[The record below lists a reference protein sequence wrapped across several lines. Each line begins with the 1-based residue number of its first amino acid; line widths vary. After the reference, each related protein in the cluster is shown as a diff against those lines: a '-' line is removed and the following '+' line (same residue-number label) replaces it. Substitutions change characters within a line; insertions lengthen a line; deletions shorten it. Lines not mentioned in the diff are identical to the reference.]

1 MDYLTFI
8 SKLID
13 SLSWPIVTLA
23 LGFAL
28 RDKLG
33 DLLPSLKK
41 VKAGPVE
48 AEFSIEARKVYDK
61 SQDLLAEKQ
70 IDSEGDAR
78 DTKIALAKI
87 HSARKDPVKMVLEA
101 WRSVDG
107 ALFRFGKDAGI
118 LIDPMD
124 SSRNVYERVISTNL
138 LNPQTKELVM
148 EIYEMKS
155 RVSIANLKPSLDSAK
170 DYLIAVEQVV
180 NLIEE
185 ERKTVEKVGNATW

>member
-13 SLSWPIVTLA
+13 SLSWPIVTLV

-33 DLLPSLKK
+33 DLLPFLKK

-48 AEFSIEARKVYDK
+48 AEFSIEARKIYDK

-70 IDSEGDAR
+70 IDSESYAR

-87 HSARKDPVKMVLEA
+87 HSARKEPVKMVLEA
-101 WRSVDG
+101 WRNVDG
-107 ALFRFGKDAGI
+107 ALFRFGKDTGI

-124 SSRNVYERVISTNL
+124 SFRNVYERVISTDL
-138 LNPQTKELVM
+138 LQPQTKELVM
-148 EIYEMKS
+148 EIYEMKN
-155 RVSIANLKPSLDSAK
+155 RVSIANVKPSLDSAK

-180 NLIEE
+180 NLVEE
-185 ERKTVEKVGNATW
+185 ERKAVEKVGNATW

>member
-13 SLSWPIVTLA
+13 SLSWPIVTLV
-23 LGFAL
+23 LGFVL
-28 RDKLG
+28 RGKLG

-48 AEFSIEARKVYDK
+48 AEFSIEARRIYDK
-61 SQDLLAEKQ
+61 SQNLLAEKQ

-87 HSARKDPVKMVLEA
+87 HSARRDPVKMVLEA
-101 WRSVDG
+101 WNSVDG
-107 ALFRFGKDAGI
+107 ALFRIGKDAGI

-124 SSRNVYERVISTNL
+124 SSRNVYERVISSNL
-138 LNPQTKELVM
+138 LNPQTKELVI
-148 EIYEMKS
+148 EVYEMKN
-155 RVSIANLKPSLDSAK
+155 RVSIANIKPSLDSAK
-170 DYLIAVEQVV
+170 DYLIAVEQVI
-180 NLIEE
+180 NLLEE
-185 ERKTVEKVGNATW
+185 ERKTVEKVGNVTW

>member
-48 AEFSIEARKVYDK
+48 AEFSIEARKVYEK

-124 SSRNVYERVISTNL
+124 SSRDVYERVISTNL
-138 LNPQTKELVM
+138 LNPKTKELVM
-148 EIYEMKS
+148 EIYEMKN
-155 RVSIANLKPSLDSAK
+155 RVSIANVKPSLDSAT

-180 NLIEE
+180 NLVEE